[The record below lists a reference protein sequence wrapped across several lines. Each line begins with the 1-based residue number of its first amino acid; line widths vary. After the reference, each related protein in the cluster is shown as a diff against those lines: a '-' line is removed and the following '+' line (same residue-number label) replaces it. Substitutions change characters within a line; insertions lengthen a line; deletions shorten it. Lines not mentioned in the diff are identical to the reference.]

1 MLSNLHSQSVKSPA
15 RIFVILEDQ
24 KLFKE
29 NFWKEVLYPNIDSI
43 SRDDF
48 FSNISSYKLRLDNSS
63 TSGSLS
69 PLDSMPVFSRCL
81 ENLEGLEKSKE
92 FKNRFNVRRKLDY
105 LLKCLGHCRDIIQSI
120 WTAERGFETVI
131 EISCLSDMDNPTIS
145 HPLKN
150 PENYNFESD
159 MPQLVFWCLDTDGL
173 QLNQKVLNHQRS
185 HISVK
190 PLRNFIY
197 SGKSKQMKKLDFMQH
212 PQYIHI
218 NASSNQSSNIE
229 LQNSTDHFLIL
240 LHPNAEVLE
249 YSMHEES
256 KIKLKYHITKENVKF
271 KKGKSKHGT
280 KMFIGIGLLLKNS
293 DSEPNPIFR
302 SEMLPSV
309 QNLFLDDKLL
319 FHSFSDANEDEFL
332 KYVKPSPLRKNRYE
346 GNVLAGSFYIK
357 KGGKWNQTFPL
368 IKSTTKINQDISDI
382 LTVFKW
388 TNCIDEESAS
398 MVWSEPHRC
407 NGKTMIPLHPDHVS
421 EEILEKYGRNVY
433 GGFKPCQRIV
443 KNSLRCWN
451 HE

>member
-1 MLSNLHSQSVKSPA
+1 MLSNLHSQYVKSPA

-29 NFWKEVLYPNIDSI
+29 NFWKEALYPNIDPI
-43 SRDDF
+43 LRDDL
-48 FSNISSYKLRLDNSS
+48 FSKISSYKLRLENSS
-63 TSGSLS
+63 TSDSLS

-81 ENLEGLEKSKE
+81 ESLEGLEKSKQ
-92 FKNRFNVRRKLDY
+92 FKNSFNVRRKLDY
-105 LLKCLGHCRDIIQSI
+105 LLKCLGHCRDIVQSI
-120 WTAERGFETVI
+120 WTEERGFETVI

-173 QLNQKVLNHQRS
+173 QLNQKVLNHQHS

-218 NASSNQSSNIE
+218 NARSNQSSNIN

-256 KIKLKYHITKENVKF
+256 KIKLKSFITKENVKF
-271 KKGKSKHGT
+271 KKNRFKHGT
-280 KMFIGIGLLLKNS
+280 MVFIGIGLLLKNS
-293 DSEPNPIFR
+293 NSEPNPIFR

-309 QNLFLDDKLL
+309 QKLFLDNNLL
-319 FHSFSDANEDEFL
+319 CHSFSDANEDEFL
-332 KYVKPSPLRKNRYE
+332 KYITADPLRTNRYE

-357 KGGKWNQTFPL
+357 KGTRNQTFPL
-368 IKSTTKINQDISDI
+368 QKNITKINQNISDI

-388 TNCIDEESAS
+388 TTCVDQDSAS
-398 MVWSEPHRC
+398 MIWSEPHRC
-407 NGKTMIPLHPDHVS
+407 NGKTKTPLHPDFVCK
-421 EEILEKYGRNVY
+421 ETLEKYGTNVY

-443 KNSLRCWN
+443 KNKLRCRD